1 MPEQALDGCVID
13 GEVNSPY
20 DVKFSMAGDHLG
32 GSIESAEFNGAGQKD
47 HGQKDIVVKDNDVI
61 DNEDDVSE
69 QDDDDI
75 WFEANDDLA
84 AEGSPPPLTSEEV
97 VAEEVEPTAPVVGG
111 VSVATHDGG
120 DSLNNDILLDN
131 DGSRDNGGSHD
142 DTFPAVHQDVA
153 SSPAASDASKLAAIA
168 GVDSPT
174 EGATESL
181 VADDPLSTTFDLTPT
196 IVDVRGMEVYL
207 AESMVKE
214 LKAQQKMAAA
224 CKAEAS
230 YVKVCTSALSR
241 QSLSEGGIGKEENHG
256 MGIGLETD
264 TVDSTR
270 LDQEEQSGMGIR
282 LDESIEASLS
292 FEEKRINPS
301 IHVEA
306 DSHGA
311 KVYLAESLL
320 REVLTQQRMAAA
332 CKAETRY
339 IEMCTAAMMADNRHL
354 PGASELEKST
364 PATVDPA
371 EREGDQGDV
380 DVCDGMEPGR
390 SVETA
395 TDLVSTEH
403 VQEVDLHERTR
414 EAEPYVLA
422 QQDKLVFFPTITAPP
437 TCDASIN
444 TEWPETCSQSTNT
457 SPPEFCEQGVNT
469 DPPPIAKE
477 TGCNTIMNCF
487 DVLQRA
493 KEMEEL
499 QFLKVEHRV
508 AITEMNEAKSQKM
521 VAEELVKI
529 VQSDLA
535 ELRQHNL
542 TETTRRL
549 QLENELSDVK
559 VSLSL
564 ILSHPT
570 HIVPLCA
577 IVKY

>member
-1 MPEQALDGCVID
+1 
-13 GEVNSPY
+13 
-20 DVKFSMAGDHLG
+20 MAGDHLG
-32 GSIESAEFNGAGQKD
+32 GLIESAEFNGAGQRD

-61 DNEDDVSE
+61 DKEDDVSD

-97 VAEEVEPTAPVVGG
+97 VAEEVEPTSTVVGG
-111 VSVATHDGG
+111 VSVATHDDG
-120 DSLNNDILLDN
+120 DSLDNDILL
-131 DGSRDNGGSHD
+131 DNGGSHD
-142 DTFPAVHQDVA
+142 DTFPAVDQDIA
-153 SSPAASDASKLAAIA
+153 SSPAASNASKLTAIA

-174 EGATESL
+174 EVATESL
-181 VADDPLSTTFDLTPT
+181 VADDSLPKTFDLTPT
-196 IVDVRGMEVYL
+196 VVDVRGMEVYL

-214 LKAQQKMAAA
+214 LRAQLKMAAA

-230 YVKVCTSALSR
+230 YVKVCTSAVIR
-241 QSLSEGGIGKEENHG
+241 QSLNEGDVGEEENHG
-256 MGIGLETD
+256 MGIELETD
-264 TVDSTR
+264 TVDSTG
-270 LDQEEQSGMGIR
+270 LDQGEQNGMGIG
-282 LDESIEASLS
+282 LDESVEASLS
-292 FEEKRINPS
+292 FEEKGINPS

-306 DSHGA
+306 DGHGA
-311 KVYLAESLL
+311 KVYQAESLL
-320 REVLTQQRMAAA
+320 RELLTQQRMAAA

-339 IEMCTAAMMADNRHL
+339 IEMCTAAMMADSRHL
-354 PGASELEKST
+354 PRASELEKST
-364 PATVDPA
+364 PAAVDA
-371 EREGDQGDV
+371 VEREGDPGDV
-380 DVCDGMEPGR
+380 DICDRMEPGR

-403 VQEVDLHERTR
+403 VQEVDLHEPTS
-414 EAEPYVLA
+414 EVEPSVLA
-422 QQDKLVFFPTITAPP
+422 QQDTPVFFPTVTAPP

-444 TEWPETCSQSTNT
+444 TEWPETYSQSTNT
-457 SPPEFCEQGVNT
+457 SPPEFCEEGVNT

-508 AITEMNEAKSQKM
+508 AVTEMNEAKSQKM

-564 ILSHPT
+564 THTLSLT
-570 HIVPLCA
+570 HSPIML
-577 IVKY
+577 